1 MTLRPVSELDLP
13 ELPIE
18 GAEFSADPMRFLE
31 PARRQHPWLAR
42 FSKGYVVHGY
52 EATKELLYMDDR
64 MGPHFSGLIEYYGAE
79 GTDWARFM
87 GDQVATISGPRHD
100 RLRAS
105 VAAAFTPRHAN
116 RTRPMM
122 RAVIAE
128 LLDEWAPKGAFD
140 FADFASYF
148 PITVMCGLLGVPSG
162 PVREIRDALDLQMAC
177 MTMDRDI
184 FPDILAAYGMLRDFA
199 AGLIAEREGS
209 GSHDEDLLLD
219 ALIAAKRDGKI
230 DGDELRDLLIT
241 LLLAGFDTSKNE
253 LTLTMHALL
262 DQPDMLERCAREADY
277 CRKVVQE
284 SLRRT
289 SVVSPSR
296 TLFAQVEYD
305 GIHFPAGT
313 YICFAVSLTGRDPA
327 VYPEPMAFR
336 PEREQLPKHIA
347 FGRGTHI
354 CLGQYLATAQMEE
367 GLHLIAQRIARP
379 RLAGEVTWRPF
390 RGGAWGIR
398 SLPIAFE
405 EGPSVTGWSSSPR
418 RRV

>member
-1 MTLRPVSELDLP
+1 LPSVSELDLP

-31 PARRQHPWLAR
+31 PARKQHPWLAK

-52 EATKELLYMDDR
+52 EATKELLYLDKK

-79 GTDWARFM
+79 ETDWARFM
-87 GDQVATISGPRHD
+87 GDQMATISGPRHD

-116 RTRPMM
+116 RTRPLM
-122 RAVIAE
+122 REVISE

-162 PVREIRDALDLQMAC
+162 PVRQIREALDLQMAC

-184 FPDILAAYGMLRDFA
+184 FPAILDAYEMLRTFTAD
-199 AGLIAEREGS
+199 LIAEREAS
-209 GSHDEDLLLD
+209 GKLDDDQLLD
-219 ALIAAKRDGKI
+219 ALIASKQAGKL
-230 DGDELRDLLIT
+230 DDDELRDLLIT

-262 DQPDMLERCAREADY
+262 EKPEILERCAQDSEF
-277 CRKVVQE
+277 CRKVIQE

-289 SVVSPSR
+289 SVVSPNR
-296 TLFAQVEYD
+296 TLYEDVEYE
-305 GIHFPAGT
+305 GILFPAGT
-313 YICFAVSLTGRDPA
+313 YICFTVALTGRDPA
-327 VYPEPMAFR
+327 VFPDPMEFR
-336 PEREQLPKHIA
+336 PEREQQPRHIA
-347 FGRGTHI
+347 FGRGTHL

-367 GLHLIAQRIARP
+367 GLHLIARRIRQP

-390 RGGAWGIR
+390 RAGAWGIR
-398 SLPIAFE
+398 TLPIEFE
-405 EGPSVTGWSSSPR
+405 PAAA
-418 RRV
+418 